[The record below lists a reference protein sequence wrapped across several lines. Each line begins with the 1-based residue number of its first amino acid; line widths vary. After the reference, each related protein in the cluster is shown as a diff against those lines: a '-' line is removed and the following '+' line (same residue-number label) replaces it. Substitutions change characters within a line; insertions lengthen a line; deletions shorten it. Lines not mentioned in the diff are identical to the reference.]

1 MNYRGDH
8 VNIVSDLEEKRGLIA
23 ISIDGSVVLRVRKK
37 HFMKNP
43 LEIGEEIDI
52 EKYEDQMAGIQFP
65 DAYEAALSA
74 LDLSARTAREMER
87 SLTMKGFVA
96 PAVRAVIDRLQENG
110 LIDDKRMAER
120 IAQSNSS
127 KAVGIYAVKRKLRAK
142 GISDEDAVDALETF
156 DEEQQQKAAC
166 QMAAKLAKRYR
177 DLPAREARAKLS
189 QALAR
194 RGFGWD
200 AVRGAVDAVLSNDDF
215 DEC

>member
-8 VNIVSDLEEKRGLIA
+8 VNIVSDLEENRGLIA
-23 ISIDGSVVLRVRKK
+23 ISIDGSVALRVRKK
-37 HFMKNP
+37 HFLKNP
-43 LEIGEEIDI
+43 LEIGEEIDM

-65 DAYEAALSA
+65 DAYEAALCA

-156 DEEQQQKAAC
+156 DEEQQQTAAN
-166 QMAAKLAKRYR
+166 QMAVKLAKRYR

-200 AVRGAVDAVLSNDDF
+200 AVRSAVDAVLSNDDF
-215 DEC
+215 DEY

>member
-23 ISIDGSVVLRVRKK
+23 ISIDGSVALRVRKK
-37 HFMKNP
+37 HFLKNP
-43 LEIGEEIDI
+43 LEIGEEIDV

-65 DAYEAALSA
+65 DAYEAALCA
-74 LDLSARTAREMER
+74 LDLSARTEREMER

-156 DEEQQQKAAC
+156 DEEQQQTAAN
-166 QMAAKLAKRYR
+166 QMAVKLAKRYR

-200 AVRGAVDAVLSNDDF
+200 AVRSAVDAVLSNDDF
-215 DEC
+215 DEY